1 MPARPTGGGPATEE
15 VAGGRESFPLR
26 ERGPTFCSRARRPGT
41 APNFRLRATE
51 VTGLRRAA
59 APSAEPGSQGAALC
73 PRRRPGELH
82 GVSAGLRAEGA
93 GAGAH
98 CFLSSRALRA
108 LRLVRWASRSP
119 PPPPSGRARAQLAAE
134 GVEEDDPHLPLRF
147 SSSRAAPLRW
157 TVKQSLGTGQQRSWW
172 VVLPLSLS
180 LMGLVIWCF
189 FRKET
194 SADRWLRRM
203 LLEEV
208 PEPSYTSEE
217 PGAPVAH
224 GART

>member
-1 MPARPTGGGPATEE
+1 
-15 VAGGRESFPLR
+15 
-26 ERGPTFCSRARRPGT
+26 
-41 APNFRLRATE
+41 
-51 VTGLRRAA
+51 
-59 APSAEPGSQGAALC
+59 PSAEPGSRGAALC
-73 PRRRPGELH
+73 PRRRPG
-82 GVSAGLRAEGA
+82 
-93 GAGAH
+93 
-98 CFLSSRALRA
+98 ALRA

-134 GVEEDDPHLPLRF
+134 GDEEDDPHLPLRF
-147 SSSRAAPLRW
+147 SSSRAAPRRW
-157 TVKQSLGTGQQRSWW
+157 PVKQSLGTGQQRSWW

-208 PEPSYTSEE
+208 PEPSDTSEE

>member
-1 MPARPTGGGPATEE
+1 MA
-15 VAGGRESFPLR
+15 
-26 ERGPTFCSRARRPGT
+26 FCA
-41 APNFRLRATE
+41 
-51 VTGLRRAA
+51 
-59 APSAEPGSQGAALC
+59 
-73 PRRRPGELH
+73 RRRPGELR
-82 GVSAGLRAEGA
+82 GVSVGPWAEGA
-93 GAGAH
+93 GARAH
-98 CFLSSRALRA
+98 CFLSSRAFQA

-134 GVEEDDPHLPLRF
+134 GDEEDDPHRPLRF

-157 TVKQSLGTGQQRSWW
+157 TVKQSLGTEQQRPLW

-180 LMGLVIWCF
+180 LMALVIWCF
-189 FRKET
+189 FRQET

-208 PEPSYTSEE
+208 PEPSDASED
-217 PGAPVAH
+217 PGVPVAH

>member
-1 MPARPTGGGPATEE
+1 MSGVLSAPA
-15 VAGGRESFPLR
+15 AG
-26 ERGPTFCSRARRPGT
+26 
-41 APNFRLRATE
+41 
-51 VTGLRRAA
+51 
-59 APSAEPGSQGAALC
+59 
-73 PRRRPGELH
+73 
-82 GVSAGLRAEGA
+82 
-93 GAGAH
+93 
-98 CFLSSRALRA
+98 ALRA

-134 GVEEDDPHLPLRF
+134 GDEEDDPHLPLRF

-157 TVKQSLGTGQQRSWW
+157 TVKQSLGTGQQRPWW

-180 LMGLVIWCF
+180 LMALVIWCF
-189 FRKET
+189 FRQET

-208 PEPSYTSEE
+208 PEPSDASEK